1 VILGAK
7 PIVALV
13 EISKPVGAVT
23 TIAPRGP
30 VALIDRACAVD
41 AFPTVVVKLAKFDG
55 VVAIWAFE
63 SWEAAQST
71 KAKADSFVAVGFMDF
86 IMVGGWENV
95 LE

>member
-1 VILGAK
+1 MILGAN
-7 PIVALV
+7 PVVALV

-41 AFPTVVVKLAKFDG
+41 ALPTVVVKLSNVDG
-55 VVAIWAFE
+55 VVVIWALA

-71 KAKADSFVAVGFMDF
+71 KATADSFGAVGFMDF
-86 IMVGGWENV
+86 IMS
-95 LE
+95 